1 MEGALPFMASRR
13 AVILTPSRSS
23 HPTQLLSRQQS
34 APISPL
40 AATLMNLPASVA
52 NKELTRSLSLLA
64 ATLTKNRGWGPPPC
78 DVSAFNPSS
87 SLHLPFHAL
96 TNCLFHKSFLLTFM
110 HRMGGVGG
118 ASLSSSLASNFQSL
132 NSASPQISFPP
143 SHPLESPRCIA
154 NCACTHRNEARA

>member
-1 MEGALPFMASRR
+1 MEGASSFMASRR

-23 HPTQLLSRQQS
+23 HPTQLPSRQQS

-40 AATLMNLPASVA
+40 AATLMDLPTSAA
-52 NKELTRSLSLLA
+52 NKRLTRLLSPSD
-64 ATLTKNRGWGPPPC
+64 ATLTKNRGWGAPRGT
-78 DVSAFNPSS
+78 PSS
-87 SLHLPFHAL
+87 ASVKIAALSFHAL

-118 ASLSSSLASNFQSL
+118 APLSSSLASNFQSL

-143 SHPLESPRCIA
+143 SHPLESPHCTNER
-154 NCACTHRNEARA
+154 ACTHRNEARA

>member
-1 MEGALPFMASRR
+1 MASRR
-13 AVILTPSRSS
+13 AVNLTPSRSP
-23 HPTQLLSRQQS
+23 HPNQLLSHQQS

-40 AATLMNLPASVA
+40 TATLMNLSAGVA

-64 ATLTKNRGWGPPPC
+64 ATLTKNAGWGPPPC

-87 SLHLPFHAL
+87 SLHLSFHAL
-96 TNCLFHKSFLLTFM
+96 TNCPFQKSFVLTFM

-118 ASLSSSLASNFQSL
+118 APLSSSLASNFQSL

-143 SHPLESPRCIA
+143 SHPLESRHCT
-154 NCACTHRNEARA
+154 NERACTHRNEARA

>member
-1 MEGALPFMASRR
+1 MEGASPFMASRR
-13 AVILTPSRSS
+13 AVILTSSRSS
-23 HPTQLLSRQQS
+23 HPIQLLSRQQP

-40 AATLMNLPASVA
+40 AATLMDLLASVA

-64 ATLTKNRGWGPPPC
+64 ATLTKKGGWGPPPC

-87 SLHLPFHAL
+87 SLHLSFHAL
-96 TNCLFHKSFLLTFM
+96 TNCPFHKFFVLTFM

-118 ASLSSSLASNFQSL
+118 APLSPSLAPSFQSL

-143 SHPLESPRCIA
+143 SHPLESPRGAIQH
-154 NCACTHRNEARA
+154 ACTHRNEARA

>member
-1 MEGALPFMASRR
+1 MEGASPLMASRC

-23 HPTQLLSRQQS
+23 HPTQLLSRQHS

-40 AATLMNLPASVA
+40 TATLMDLPASVA
-52 NKELTRSLSLLA
+52 NKRLTRLLSPLA
-64 ATLTKNRGWGPPPC
+64 ATLTKNTGWGPPPC

-87 SLHLPFHAL
+87 SLHLSFHAL
-96 TNCLFHKSFLLTFM
+96 TNCPFHKFFVLTFM

-118 ASLSSSLASNFQSL
+118 APLSPSLAPSFQSL

-143 SHPLESPRCIA
+143 SHPLESPRWIA
-154 NCACTHRNEARA
+154 NCACTQRNEAMA